1 MTAPALPGT
10 LAELLTVGMTVT
22 EHSDLLHVEFD
33 PVAFRP
39 RGGILHTV
47 GHETVGTVT
56 VGLRGHIDGLALDEI
71 PTDRIHDC
79 DDDYCPHRPRL
90 ARPADVRYHARW
102 LLRIVG
108 AGTGRL
114 TDRDR
119 RLTAVATALLTTKGL
134 L

>member
-1 MTAPALPGT
+1 MTAPSLPGT
-10 LAELLTVGMTVT
+10 LRDLLTVGMAVT
-22 EHSDLLHVEFD
+22 EHTDWLHTEYD
-33 PVAFRP
+33 PDRMRP
-39 RGGILHTV
+39 RGGIIHTV
-47 GHETVGTVT
+47 GNGTVGVVA

-108 AGTGRL
+108 EGTGRL

-119 RLTAVATALLTTKGL
+119 RLTAVAVSLLTKGL
-134 L
+134 P